1 MELFDTSPQYDFKDV
16 LFKPN
21 STTLNSRKEVNL
33 ECEYAFSNGTSW
45 KGIPIM
51 AANMYTTGTF
61 EVHKELAKYKLLT
74 TMHKFYT
81 LEDYKTQND
90 SNNID
95 YEYCIVSTGISDQ
108 DYEKTCSILNEIPQL
123 KWICIDIANGYIPNM
138 VTFCKKMREKYPKH
152 IIIAGNVATPLGVS
166 QLSSCGV
173 DIVKVGIGPGSVC
186 TTRKM
191 TGVGIPQLSC
201 IIDCKEEAKKSNTYI
216 IGDGGITCPGDVSKA
231 FGGGADFVMMGGTWA
246 GHDENPGILIEK
258 NHKQYK
264 QFYGMSSGHAMQ
276 THYGKKDTYRASE
289 GKVVEVPYK
298 GKIEDTLLEYLGG
311 IRSTCTYIGANNI
324 NEINS
329 KTSFVVV
336 KQQLN
341 TIFQ

>member
-1 MELFDTSPQYDFKDV
+1 MDLFDTRPQYDFNEV
-16 LFKPN
+16 LFKPKT
-21 STTLNSRKEVNL
+21 TTLNSRKEVNL
-33 ECEYAFSNGTSW
+33 ECEYTFTNGTTW

-51 AANMYTTGTF
+51 ASNMYSTGTF
-61 EVHKELAKYKLLT
+61 EVHKELAKHKLLT
-74 TMHKFYT
+74 TMHKFYS
-81 LEDYKTQND
+81 LEDYKEKNKY
-90 SNNID
+90 NNID
-95 YEYCIVSTGISDQ
+95 YEYCIVSTGISDD
-108 DYEKTCSILNEIPQL
+108 DYEKTCSILDEIPEL

-138 VTFCKKMREKYPKH
+138 KIFCRKMRDKYPKH
-152 IIIAGNVATPLGVS
+152 IIIAGNVATSIGVTE
-166 QLSSCGV
+166 LSLCGV

-201 IIDCKEEAKKSNTYI
+201 IIDCKEVAKKSNTYI

-231 FGGGADFVMMGGTWA
+231 FGGGADFVMMGGIWA

-258 NHKQYK
+258 NNKQYK
-264 QFYGMSSGHAMQ
+264 QFYGMSSGYAMN
-276 THYGKKDTYRASE
+276 THYGKKDSYRASE

-298 GKIEDTLLEYLGG
+298 GKIENTLLEYLGG

-329 KTSFVVV
+329 KTTFVVV

-341 TIFQ
+341 NIFH